1 MTFDALGSN
10 YSFRFALRFL
20 TAKAST
26 ADERRLKALLA
37 KEYGGRVWLYYRGRA
52 ALAEAV
58 RAAGARSVLTSSF
71 SCYVVE
77 QAIVAG
83 GARPVF
89 ADISRRSFNPSLRH
103 LKAAHKAN
111 PDLDAVILQNVFGI
125 AAKVKPLVDY
135 CRRHKLLIIED
146 LAHCPANRYADGAA
160 FGSVG
165 DLVVLSFGR
174 DKQIDAVSGGALI
187 ARNPELAEKAD
198 APVPTA
204 EYRYQ
209 RLTDRLYPLLSVWLR
224 FCYRWRLAAQ
234 AWHRLLES
242 LKLLPLSSGGPLMA
256 GVALPAAR
264 CGFVLEQ
271 FRDIRLDISRRRN
284 LSGIYD
290 GLLPAGKSATA
301 GQSLLRYPLV
311 LASGRIKQTLLKH
324 LKRRRFSLRQ
334 NWYDSLVYPPRFED
348 ASVYRPGS
356 CPERER
362 LTPKIVNLPLHRG
375 MDEAKVKRLAA
386 AAAPYVGLRFKTK
399 FTPESWRAVR
409 REFDPA
415 GFNMLTSWEQ
425 AETYKALGHKVW
437 RLVAYK
443 EDRPITLVVASLI
456 AAKRARFLKV
466 SGNPVFGDLDAAQ
479 QGAVMERLKEIAR
492 RHKCAFIRLQPCL
505 DDTADNRRFIRRLG
519 FRPAPANLGAPNT
532 MKVDLDRP
540 AEEIL
545 GSKHYKSTRNNISK
559 ARRSGIRIVEDGSP
573 AGMERFLKLL
583 DLTQTAQDF
592 VANSSDFIKAQ
603 FAAYSKAGKA
613 RLYLAL
619 APEGAEAGEE
629 ALAGA
634 LVIDDDFEAAYLYGA
649 STFEGQRAKA
659 VYLLQWQIM
668 LDAKERGLKLY
679 DLWGV
684 APPGNDKHRFAR
696 LTKFKSNFGGERCDW
711 LGAHDLILNK
721 FLYLPVYLLEMY
733 ETKRRRL

>member
-1 MTFDALGSN
+1 MIFDALGSN
-10 YSFRFALRFL
+10 YSFRFAFRFL
-20 TAKAST
+20 TARASSE
-26 ADERRLKALLA
+26 DERRLRALLA
-37 KEYGGRVWLYYRGRA
+37 KKYAGRPWLYYRGRA

-58 RAAGARSVLTSSF
+58 RLAGGGTVLTSSF

-77 QAIVAG
+77 QAIAAG
-83 GARPVF
+83 GGRPVF
-89 ADISRRSFNPSLRH
+89 ADISRRSLNPALKQ

-111 PDLDAVILQNVFGI
+111 PDAGAVILQNVFGI
-125 AAKVKPLVDY
+125 AGKVKPLADY

-146 LAHCPANRYADGAA
+146 LAHCPANNYADGPA

-187 ARNPELAEKAD
+187 VRRQELAAKVD
-198 APVPTA
+198 APAPA
-204 EYRYQ
+204 GGYRYQ

-224 FCYRWRLAAQ
+224 FCYRYYLAGKV
-234 AWHRLLES
+234 WHRLLES
-242 LKLLPLSSGGPLMA
+242 LKLLPLASGGPLMD
-256 GVALPAAR
+256 GVSLPTAR

-271 FRDIRLDISRRRN
+271 FEDIQLGISRRRN

-290 GLLPAGKSATA
+290 GLLAGGKAATA
-301 GQSLLRYPLV
+301 GQSLLRYPLI
-311 LASGRIKQTLLKH
+311 LASGRTKRALLRH
-324 LKRRRFSLRQ
+324 LGRRRFSLRQ
-334 NWYDSLVYPPRFED
+334 NWYDALVYPPRFAA
-348 ASVYRPGS
+348 ASAYRPGS
-356 CPERER
+356 CPVREK

-375 MDEAKVKRLAA
+375 MDEAAAKRLTA
-386 AAAPYVGLRFKTK
+386 AAAPYAGLRFKSK
-399 FTPESWRAVR
+399 FTPASWQAVR

-437 RLVAYK
+437 RLAAYK
-443 EDRPITLVVASLI
+443 GGRPIALVVASLI
-456 AAKRARFLKV
+456 TAKRARFLKV
-466 SGNPVFGDLDAAQ
+466 SGNPVFSDLDDLQ
-479 QGAVMERLKEIAR
+479 QSAVVERLKEIAR

-505 DDTADNRRFIRRLG
+505 ADTADSRRFMRRLG

-540 AEEIL
+540 AEAIL
-545 GSKHYKSTRNNISK
+545 GSKHYRSTRNNISK
-559 ARRSGIRIVEDGSP
+559 ARRSGVRIVEDGSP
-573 AGMERFLKLL
+573 AGMDKFLKLL
-583 DLTQTAQDF
+583 DLTQAAQDF
-592 VANSSDFIKAQ
+592 VANSGDFIKAQ
-603 FAAYSKAGKA
+603 FAAYQRSGKA

-619 APEGAEAGEE
+619 SPEGDGPEDE

-649 STFEGQRAKA
+649 STPPGQKLKA

-684 APPGNDKHRFAR
+684 APPGADKHRFAR
-696 LTKFKSNFGGERCDW
+696 LTKFKSNFGGDRCDW
-711 LGAHDLILNK
+711 LRAHDLVLSK
-721 FLYLPVYLLEMY
+721 PHYLPVYLLETY